1 MSTPK
6 KEIIKAIYIKVAND
20 SLEFITISSK
30 EELQS
35 KIDKIKLVYPANEI
49 VVKTFCSIECNKD
62 IKFYKFI
69 CEIIDNE
76 FVARVVPCGK
86 FATFNI
92 RHIFGT
98 NQVVITLDSTSEEY
112 AFYKAHT
119 LYKQLYIDKYIK

>member
-1 MSTPK
+1 MNKPK

-20 SLEFITISSK
+20 SLEFVTISSK

-35 KIDKIKLVYPANEI
+35 KIGKIKLAYPSNEI
-49 VVKTFCSIECNKD
+49 VVKTFCSIDCD
-62 IKFYKFI
+62 CTLKFYKFI
-69 CEIIDNE
+69 CEVLDNE
-76 FVARVVPCGK
+76 FVARVVPCSK

-98 NQVVITLDSTSEEY
+98 NQVIITLDAISEEY
-112 AFYKAHT
+112 AFYKAHK